1 MLVYSIGSQA
11 TNEMVYDL
19 LLSAKEAHMNM
30 LRVWGGGIYES
41 DYFYSVAD
49 EMGIL
54 IWQDFMFACSM
65 YPANDAGAQFNCSF
79 EYSNDISL
87 CKLQWNNQE
96 SN

>member
-1 MLVYSIGSQA
+1 MVPKI
-11 TNEMVYDL
+11 VYDL

-54 IWQDFMFACSM
+54 GRNSIGKM
-65 YPANDAGAQFNCSF
+65 
-79 EYSNDISL
+79 
-87 CKLQWNNQE
+87 KL
-96 SN
+96 